1 MQDFGQANNKEKRVA
16 GVSRTDFGLSV
27 LMADHDSIRK
37 LAEALVNELK
47 ESGKAVATAESCT
60 GGWVAK
66 AITDIAGSSAVFG
79 YGIVT
84 YSNGAKES
92 IVGVQNRTLDEYGS
106 VSAEVVKEMAKGA
119 LGLSGAD
126 IAVAVS
132 GVAGPDGGTAA
143 KPVGAVWFAWAVRD
157 GANAVV
163 DTRLEQFSG
172 DRELVREASVAY
184 ALQGLRERIAT

>member
-1 MQDFGQANNKEKRVA
+1 
-16 GVSRTDFGLSV
+16 
-27 LMADHDSIRK
+27 MADHESIRK
-37 LAEALVNELK
+37 LAEALVAELT

-79 YGIVT
+79 YGIVS

-92 IVGVQNRTLDEYGS
+92 IIGVQNKTLEDHGA
-106 VSAEVVKEMAKGA
+106 VSSEVVEEMAKGT
-119 LGLSGAD
+119 LRLSGAD

-132 GVAGPDGGTAA
+132 GVAGPDGGTKE
-143 KPVGAVWFAWAVRD
+143 KPVGMVWFGWAVRD
-157 GANAVV
+157 GANALV
-163 DTRLEQFSG
+163 DTYCEQFTG

-184 ALQGLRERIAT
+184 ALQGVRERIES